1 MSDKPPAIP
10 VLTDVCKWCL
20 WCAYG
25 SCYSGHWQMRMAEY
39 QEQLARWKQAHPE
52 GKTEEVVA
60 PLAKGEPTTPEPAT
74 RGRKV
79 TSVPIPSLIHEYLR
93 SIGRR
98 GGSSRSPKKRA
109 ASARNGHLAG
119 QRRSA

>member
-10 VLTDVCKWCL
+10 VLTDVCRWCL

-25 SCYSGHWQMRMAEY
+25 SCSSGHWRMRMTEY
-39 QEQLARWKQAHPE
+39 QEELARWKRAHPE

-60 PLAKGEPTTPEPAT
+60 PLAKDEPTTPT
-74 RGRKV
+74 RRRKV

-98 GGSSRSPKKRA
+98 GGSSRSERKRA
-109 ASARNGHLAG
+109 ASRRNGHLAG
-119 QRRSA
+119 ERRPA